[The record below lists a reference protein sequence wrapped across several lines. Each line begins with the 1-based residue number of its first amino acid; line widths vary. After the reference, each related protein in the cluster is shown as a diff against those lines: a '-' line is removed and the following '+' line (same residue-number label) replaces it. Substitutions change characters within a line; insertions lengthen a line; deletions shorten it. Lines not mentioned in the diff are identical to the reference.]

1 MLIPHLRQPPASLK
15 SADATPL
22 PGGGYFWP
30 LMKVESLQS
39 LVAKNAQVPQ
49 LNLVARVLYIHT
61 RANDIKPS
69 RPSSTDVHLVGVQM
83 GESARRGNEV
93 LPEKEG
99 SAPLRWA
106 GLI

>member
-1 MLIPHLRQPPASLK
+1 MIPHLRQPPASLK

-39 LVAKNAQVPQ
+39 LVAKNTQVPQ

-61 RANDIKPS
+61 RANDIKTFSPFEH
-69 RPSSTDVHLVGVQM
+69 RCAP
-83 GESARRGNEV
+83 RRRANGREC
-93 LPEKEG
+93 
-99 SAPLRWA
+99 ATRQ
-106 GLI
+106 